1 VEARRVTTAALE
13 SLDDVLRRESDLSVV
28 AAGKAAVGMATA
40 IQASFGSALSAGVMT
55 AATTAVPSPV
65 WRAFPATHPRPG
77 EGSVAAGRA
86 ALDLADRVASHR
98 GLLVVCLSGGASSM
112 LAVPAPG
119 LTVEDKAATTTSL
132 LRAGMDI
139 GATNMIRRHLSAI
152 KGGQLGARA
161 GRSITLAISD
171 VCTPVEDD
179 PRVIG
184 SGPTAGDNSS
194 FDDALAL
201 IREHRL
207 TDEIPAAALRH
218 LEAGARGDVSGPVRT
233 DDPRLNEA
241 AYWII
246 ASRQDAMRA
255 AEATARKLGYHVRTE
270 PEPVIG
276 EARVAAGAL
285 IDAAAQLPRPAC
297 VIASGETTVHVRGSG
312 RGGRNQELA
321 LSALEGLARV
331 HESTALAS
339 LGSDGVD
346 GPTDAA
352 GAFVD
357 GSLWAR
363 LGDAARSTVG
373 RALDNNDAYPL
384 LDRLG
389 ALVRTGPTGT
399 NVGDLQVVLI
409 DQTP

>member
-1 VEARRVTTAALE
+1 
-13 SLDDVLRRESDLSVV
+13 
-28 AAGKAAVGMATA
+28 MATA
-40 IQASFGSALSAGVMT
+40 FHVAFGPALSAGVMT
-55 AATTAVPSPV
+55 AATTDLLSPA
-65 WRAFPATHPRPG
+65 WRAFEATHPRPG

-86 ALDLADRVASHR
+86 ALDLADRVAHR
-98 GLLVVCLSGGASSM
+98 GELLVVCLSGGASSM
-112 LAVPAPG
+112 LAVPAEG
-119 LTVEDKAATTTSL
+119 LTVEDKSVTTASL

-139 GATNMIRRHLSAI
+139 GAINMIRRHLSAI

-161 GRSITLAISD
+161 GRSVTLAISD

-184 SGPTAGDNSS
+184 SGPTVGDDST
-194 FDDALAL
+194 FDEALQL
-201 IREHRL
+201 IHEYRIAS
-207 TDEIPAAALRH
+207 EIPTAALRH
-218 LEAGARGDVSGPVRT
+218 LEAGSRGEVRGPVPT
-233 DDPRLNEA
+233 GDPRLNQA

-246 ASRQDAMRA
+246 ASRKDAMRA
-255 AEATARKLGYHVRTE
+255 AEATARRLGYHVRSE
-270 PEPVIG
+270 PAPVTG
-276 EARVAAGAL
+276 EARLAAAAL
-285 IDAAAQLPRPAC
+285 LDAARDLPRPAC
-297 VIASGETTVHVRGSG
+297 VIASGETTVQVKGRG

-321 LSALEGLARV
+321 LSAIEGLARMHGV
-331 HESTALAS
+331 SALAS

-357 GSLWAR
+357 GSMWAS
-363 LGDAARSTVG
+363 LGEEARSTVG
-373 RALDNNDAYPL
+373 RALDDNDTYPL

-409 DQTP
+409 DEAP